1 VDSEKRYYG
10 GYQMKRS
17 ANLKHGILR
26 AEVQQENGR
35 SIVGSLFQ
43 KMPLRASSP
52 LYITE
57 NGAVFFYIM
66 NPAAGLLQGD
76 QHSVFLRIKPEAQA
90 VVFGQGATKVFRSPQ
105 RVPSR
110 QFTTIV
116 VEQGARLEY
125 MPEVVIPFAES
136 CLFSRTN
143 LQISSQA
150 AAFFWEITA
159 PGRAARDELFDYN
172 LLDQQTNI
180 FLDRELIFSDRF
192 VLEPSKVPGLL
203 NKWKGKLG
211 LKHGYT
217 HMGSFWAI
225 DPYLQII
232 MLELLQR
239 DNDDEIGFL
248 EQIAERCKI
257 LLAGTA
263 ICKQVYC
270 FRALG
275 NSAENI
281 QEAFKEIWKIL
292 RLKLYNEPEWP
303 WRKF

>member
-1 VDSEKRYYG
+1 
-10 GYQMKRS
+10 MI
-17 ANLKHGILR
+17 APLKHGILQ
-26 AEVQQENGR
+26 AEVQHASDK
-35 SIVGSLFQ
+35 SIISSLRQ
-43 KMPLRASSP
+43 RMPLRASSP
-52 LYITE
+52 LYLSD

-76 QHSVFLRIKPEAQA
+76 RHSISVRIKPDAQA

-105 RVPSR
+105 RILSK
-110 QFTTIV
+110 QFTTLI

-143 LQISSQA
+143 LQISSKA

-159 PGRAARDELFDYN
+159 PGRAARQELFNYN

-192 VLEPSKVPGLL
+192 LLEPSEVPIHLKTW
-203 NKWKGKLG
+203 NSPLG
-211 LKHGYT
+211 LMHGYT
-217 HMGSFWAI
+217 HMGTFWVI
-225 DPYLQII
+225 DPNLEKV
-232 MLELLQR
+232 MLELVQR
-239 DNDDEIGFL
+239 NREDENGFM
-248 EQIAERCKI
+248 EHMAERYNI
-257 LLAGTA
+257 LIAGTA
-263 ICKQVYC
+263 ICKQAYC

-281 QEAFKEIWKIL
+281 QEGFKEIWRIL
-292 RLKLYNEPEWP
+292 RWRLYNEPEWP